1 MRTRLIA
8 VFAATLLTFASAPL
22 ALADDYKLGWLVIDH
37 PHARATPPNAPVSG
51 GFMVIKNTGT
61 TPDRLVGGSTTFSA
75 GFQVHEM
82 KMDGDVMMMR
92 PVEGGLEIP
101 VGGQVEFK
109 PGGYHIMFT
118 GLFGQLKPGEKR
130 KARLVFENAGEIEVE
145 FDVEDMK
152 PGLDRT
158 GHNANGASE

>member
-8 VFAATLLTFASAPL
+8 LVAATLLTIAGAAL
-22 ALADDYKLGWLVIDH
+22 ALADEYKLGWLVIVH
-37 PHARATPPNAPVSG
+37 PHARATPSNSPVSG

-61 TPDRLVGGSTTFSA
+61 ETDRLVGGSATFST

-101 VGGQVEFK
+101 AGDQVEFK

-118 GLFGQLKPGEKR
+118 GLSGQLKPGEKR
-130 KARLVFENAGEIEVE
+130 KARLVFEKAGEIEVE

-152 PGLDRT
+152 RGLDGT
-158 GHNANGASE
+158 GHNANGATE